1 MARQWMAAFAATVM
15 GICSVPLANA
25 QEVAGMFGKG
35 RLHGIVTAG
44 YGSAFGDDY
53 AIFGAG
59 VSYYLIDGLAIG
71 GAFETWR
78 GGDPTLS
85 KLTFSTQYVFY
96 QVPRIKPFIGAF
108 YRRTFITGLDDL
120 DSYGGRAGAYFQ
132 LGRNAYVG
140 VAGVYESY
148 TDCTDSRYRSCSD
161 TYPEVTF
168 TFAF

>member
-1 MARQWMAAFAATVM
+1 M
-15 GICSVPLANA
+15 GVSSASA
-25 QEVAGMFGKG
+25 QEAGAMFAKG
-35 RLHGIVTAG
+35 RMHGVVTAG

-59 VSYYLIDGLAIG
+59 VSYYLMDGLAIG

-78 GGDPTLS
+78 GGDPTIS
-85 KLTFSTQYVFY
+85 KLTFSTQYVFHK
-96 QVPRIKPFIGAF
+96 VPTIKPYIGAF

-120 DSYGGRAGAYFQ
+120 DSYGGRAGGYLQ
-132 LGRNAYVG
+132 MGRNAFIG
-140 VAGVYESY
+140 LGGVYETYSG
-148 TDCTDSRYRSCSD
+148 CTESRYHSCSD

>member
-1 MARQWMAAFAATVM
+1 MARKWMGAFAATVM
-15 GICSVPLANA
+15 ALCSVPPANA
-25 QEVAGMFGKG
+25 QEVAGMFGQG

-59 VSYYLIDGLAIG
+59 VSYYLIDGLAVG

-78 GGDPTLS
+78 GGNPTFS

-96 QVPRIKPFIGAF
+96 QVPRIKPFVGAF
-108 YRRTFITGLDDL
+108 YRRTFVTGLDDL
-120 DSYGGRAGAYFQ
+120 DSFGGRAGAYFQ
-132 LGRNAYVG
+132 MGRNAYVG
-140 VAGVYESY
+140 LAGVYEQY
-148 TDCTDSRYRSCSD
+148 ADCTESKYRSCSD

>member
-1 MARQWMAAFAATVM
+1 MLEHLPRSTRMARQWMAAFAATVM

-53 AIFGAG
+53 AIFGA
-59 VSYYLIDGLAIG
+59 
-71 GAFETWR
+71 
-78 GGDPTLS
+78 
-85 KLTFSTQYVFY
+85 
-96 QVPRIKPFIGAF
+96 GAF

>member
-1 MARQWMAAFAATVM
+1 MTRQWIAAFVATVLAT
-15 GICSVPLANA
+15 CAVPLANA

-44 YGSAFGDDY
+44 YGSAFGEDY

-78 GGDPTLS
+78 GGDPTIS
-85 KLTFSTQYVFY
+85 KLTLSTQYVFY
-96 QVPRIKPFIGAF
+96 QVPKIKPYIGAF

-120 DSYGGRAGAYFQ
+120 DSYGGKAGAYLQ

-140 VAGVYESY
+140 LAAVYEAY
-148 TDCTDSRYRSCSD
+148 ADCTESRYRSCSD

>member
-1 MARQWMAAFAATVM
+1 
-15 GICSVPLANA
+15 
-25 QEVAGMFGKG
+25 MFGKG

-59 VSYYLIDGLAIG
+59 VSYYVIDGLAVG

-78 GGDPTLS
+78 GGNPTLS

-132 LGRNAYVG
+132 LGRSAYVG
-140 VAGVYESY
+140 VAGVYEAY
-148 TDCTDSRYRSCSD
+148 AGCTESKYHSCSD